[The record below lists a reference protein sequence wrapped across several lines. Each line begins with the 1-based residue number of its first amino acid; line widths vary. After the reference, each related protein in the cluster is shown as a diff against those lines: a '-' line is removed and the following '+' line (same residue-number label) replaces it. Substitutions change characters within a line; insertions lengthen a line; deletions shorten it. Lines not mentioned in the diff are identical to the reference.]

1 MINCIVLIA
10 LILLE
15 LLYFRIADK
24 FNIIDKPNF
33 RSSHTTIT
41 LRGGGVIFYFA
52 VLIYFVSY
60 NYSYPWFFLGL
71 TMMTIIS
78 FLDDLYSLSNKLRLF
93 FHFCSVLLL
102 AKELNVFLMDWYY
115 LIGLFIVV
123 VGVVNSYNFMD
134 GINGITASYSIAII
148 SVLIFLNNKINFI
161 DQNLLIFVL
170 MSLFVFAFFNFR
182 INAKSFAGDVGSVAI
197 AYIIL
202 LFLGSLILKTNNL
215 IYILLLSIYGV
226 DTAWTIFQRLVRR
239 ENIFEAHRTHLYQFL
254 ANEAGFNKLYV
265 SLSYGLLQFFIGVL
279 VVFIAEKDMKTQFI
293 FTICLLIFLSIVY
306 LIVKRNIVSKY
317 VKVQP

>member
-1 MINCIVLIA
+1 
-10 LILLE
+10 
-15 LLYFRIADK
+15 
-24 FNIIDKPNF
+24 
-33 RSSHTTIT
+33 
-41 LRGGGVIFYFA
+41 
-52 VLIYFVSY
+52 
-60 NYSYPWFFLGL
+60 
-71 TMMTIIS
+71 
-78 FLDDLYSLSNKLRLF
+78 
-93 FHFCSVLLL
+93 
-102 AKELNVFLMDWYY
+102 
-115 LIGLFIVV
+115 
-123 VGVVNSYNFMD
+123 MD